1 MYSIERVLNGRTLAC
16 DEVLSSKLEV
26 VFEMR
31 RHRRDGGDGCMM
43 EAGGAL
49 IGCCFEGASF
59 LSLASPHSA
68 IQPFSQAGWPKE
80 NHVIIKPRK
89 QGSVK
94 VRGVEF
100 VP

>member
-49 IGCCFEGASF
+49 IGCCCEGASF
-59 LSLASPHSA
+59 LVKLSLSLLH
-68 IQPFSQAGWPKE
+68 IQPKPSQAGCSKTTT
-80 NHVIIKPRK
+80 
-89 QGSVK
+89 S
-94 VRGVEF
+94 
-100 VP
+100 

>member
-1 MYSIERVLNGRTLAC
+1 LNGRALAC
-16 DEVLSSKLEV
+16 DEVLSLKLEV

-59 LSLASPHSA
+59 LSLSRFSTFSHSA
-68 IQPFSQAGWPKE
+68 IQPSRMAE
-80 NHVIIKPRK
+80 RKPRHNQTEEAGIG
-89 QGSVK
+89 QGPW
-94 VRGVEF
+94 G
-100 VP
+100 